1 MKKTTINEFDAPL
14 VVNNPMFSI
23 QSDEYLDQVMINKII
38 VLPLNHIQGNIEKKA
53 ARDSVIIVL
62 SGSGSMEVNE
72 SKVQITAGDVISVKA
87 SETFTITNETL
98 DSSIQFISLL
108 SKK

>member
-1 MKKTTINEFDAPL
+1 MKKISLTNFEAPL
-14 VVNNPMFSI
+14 VVSNEMFNI
-23 QSDEYLDQVMINKII
+23 RSDDYLDQII
-38 VLPLNHIQGNIEKKA
+38 LNNIVVLPLRHIQGNIESKA

-62 SGSGSMEVNE
+62 SGTGSMEVNG
-72 SKVQITAGDVISVKA
+72 SKVQITSGDIIEVKA
-87 SETFTITNETL
+87 SETFTIINDTL